1 MPADLV
7 AILLLAPIGFLG
19 SFVYGVAGF
28 GSGLITVPFSSHF
41 LPLPFVL
48 AVFALSDVV
57 NAGRVAFAD
66 PGAVVRAEALRLLP
80 SSVAGVAI
88 GAGLLVLLPAWV
100 LMLALGVFLVAY
112 VGYGVLAR
120 GALPVVS
127 MRWAWLAGVTG
138 GIASAMFGAGGPPY
152 AVYLSMR
159 PYGKEALRATL
170 AATSFVSVIARVT
183 AFAVAGLLSSREVWI
198 AAAGVLPAT
207 LLALWLA
214 GRVHARIS
222 REAVVAVIRVLL
234 AVAGGSLV
242 WRAVG
247 MIA

>member
-1 MPADLV
+1 MSSDLA

-28 GSGLITVPFSSHF
+28 GSGLITVPLSSHF
-41 LPLPFVL
+41 LPMPFVL
-48 AVFALSDVV
+48 AVFAISDVV
-57 NAGRVAFAD
+57 NAGRVAFAE
-66 PGAVVRAEALRLLP
+66 PRAVVRAEAVRLLP
-80 SSVAGVAI
+80 SSVAGVAV

-100 LMLALGVFLVAY
+100 LMLALGAFLLAY
-112 VGYGVLAR
+112 ALYGVLAR

-183 AFAVAGLLSSREVWI
+183 AFAWAGMLSPREVWA
-198 AAAGVLPAT
+198 AAAGVVPAT

-214 GRVHARIS
+214 GRVHARVS
-222 REAVVAVIRVLL
+222 RETVVAVIRVLL

-247 MIA
+247 TM